1 MQETTPMVALMNT
14 LMIYEQFRAVL
25 GEEGAKGFAQ
35 TLGTMFEEAKN
46 AATKEDLLG
55 LRQSNEASAN
65 RLEAAIANLAQAQAR
80 TESQVKEL
88 AQAQARTE
96 TRVGE
101 LAQAQGRTEAQV
113 KELAQAQARTES
125 QVKELAQAQA
135 RTETR
140 VEELAQAQART
151 EARVGELAQA
161 QGRTETRVEE
171 LAQAQGRT
179 EARVGELAQAQ
190 GRTEARVGELAQ
202 AQGRTEARVEEL
214 AVNMN
219 SFATILNQ
227 LVIRSDRH
235 EGSLLELRFRDR
247 LPAYLGRFLRKG
259 RVIQASDLL
268 DQIEPKLAEA
278 AVDDF
283 LRADVVAT
291 GMVEGLPTYLVGEV
305 SYTVDAD
312 DVMRAARRAACLI
325 KAGLSA
331 IPLVACETISQPT
344 KDYARQEGVRVW
356 VDGSLLES

>member
-1 MQETTPMVALMNT
+1 MVALMNT

-55 LRQSNEASAN
+55 LRQSNETSTT
-65 RLEAAIANLAQAQAR
+65 RLESAITN
-80 TESQVKEL
+80 
-88 AQAQARTE
+88 
-96 TRVGE
+96 

-113 KELAQAQARTES
+113 KELAQAQD
-125 QVKELAQAQA
+125 
-135 RTETR
+135 
-140 VEELAQAQART
+140 RT
-151 EARVGELAQA
+151 EAQVKELAQA
-161 QGRTETRVEE
+161 QGRTELRVEE

-179 EARVGELAQAQ
+179 ELRVEELAQAQ
-190 GRTEARVGELAQ
+190 GRTEG
-202 AQGRTEARVEEL
+202 RVEEL
-214 AVNMN
+214 AGTMTTF
-219 SFATILNQ
+219 STILNQ

-278 AVDDF
+278 AVEDF
-283 LRADVVAT
+283 LRTDVVAT
-291 GMVEGLPTYLVGEV
+291 GMVEGQPTYLVGEV

-312 DVMRAARRAACLI
+312 DVMRAARRAACLV
-325 KAGLSA
+325 KAGLPT
-331 IPLVACETISQPT
+331 IPLVACEKISPQT
-344 KDYARQEGVRVW
+344 TAYARQEGVRVW
-356 VDGSLLES
+356 VDGSLLDA

>member
-1 MQETTPMVALMNT
+1 MVALMNT

-55 LRQSNEASAN
+55 LRQSNEASTT
-65 RLEAAIANLAQAQAR
+65 RLESAITNLAQAQAR
-80 TESQVKEL
+80 TEAQVKEL
-88 AQAQARTE
+88 AQAQDRTE

-101 LAQAQGRTEAQV
+101 LAQAQ
-113 KELAQAQARTES
+113 
-125 QVKELAQAQA
+125 
-135 RTETR
+135 
-140 VEELAQAQART
+140 ART
-151 EARVGELAQA
+151 EA
-161 QGRTETRVEE
+161 RVEE

-179 EARVGELAQAQ
+179 ESRVEELAQAQ
-190 GRTEARVGELAQ
+190 GRTES
-202 AQGRTEARVEEL
+202 RVEEL
-214 AVNMN
+214 AGTMA
-219 SFATILNQ
+219 SFSTILNQ

-291 GMVEGLPTYLVGEV
+291 GMVDGKPTYLVGEV

-312 DVMRAARRAACLI
+312 DVMRAARRAACLV
-325 KAGLSA
+325 KAGLPT
-331 IPLVACETISQPT
+331 IPLVACEKISPQT
-344 KDYARQEGVRVW
+344 TAYARQEGVRVW
-356 VDGSLLES
+356 VDGSLLDS

>member
-1 MQETTPMVALMNT
+1 MVALMNT

-46 AATKEDLLG
+46 AATKEDMRI
-55 LRQSNEASAN
+55 LRESASTDFS
-65 RLEAAIANLAQAQAR
+65 RLEAAMTNLAEAQAR
-80 TESQVKEL
+80 TDSEVKEL
-88 AQAQARTE
+88 AQAQDRTE
-96 TRVGE
+96 AQVKE

-113 KELAQAQARTES
+113 KELAQAQ
-125 QVKELAQAQA
+125 
-135 RTETR
+135 
-140 VEELAQAQART
+140 
-151 EARVGELAQA
+151 
-161 QGRTETRVEE
+161 
-171 LAQAQGRT
+171 
-179 EARVGELAQAQ
+179 
-190 GRTEARVGELAQ
+190 
-202 AQGRTEARVEEL
+202 GRTEARVEEL
-214 AVNMN
+214 AGTMT
-219 SFATILNQ
+219 SFSTILNQ

-291 GMVEGLPTYLVGEV
+291 GMVEGKTTYLVGEV

-312 DVMRAARRAACLI
+312 DVMRAARRAACLG
-325 KAGLSA
+325 KAGLPT
-331 IPLVACETISQPT
+331 IPLVACEKISPQT
-344 KDYARQEGVRVW
+344 TAYARQEGVRVW
-356 VDGSLLES
+356 VDGSLLDS

>member
-1 MQETTPMVALMNT
+1 MVALMNT

-55 LRQSNEASAN
+55 LRQSNEASTT
-65 RLEAAIANLAQAQAR
+65 RLESAITNLAQAQGR
-80 TESQVKEL
+80 TE
-88 AQAQARTE
+88 ARVE
-96 TRVGE
+96 E

-113 KELAQAQARTES
+113 KELAQAQARTEY
-125 QVKELAQAQA
+125 QVKELARAQG
-135 RTETR
+135 
-140 VEELAQAQART
+140 RT
-151 EARVGELAQA
+151 EARVEELAQA

-171 LAQAQGRT
+171 LA
-179 EARVGELAQAQ
+179 
-190 GRTEARVGELAQ
+190 
-202 AQGRTEARVEEL
+202 
-214 AVNMN
+214 VNMT
-219 SFATILNQ
+219 SFSTILNQ

-268 DQIEPKLAEA
+268 DQIEPTLAEA

-291 GMVEGLPTYLVGEV
+291 GMVEGKTTYLVGEV

-312 DVMRAARRAACLI
+312 DVMRAARRAACLV
-325 KAGLSA
+325 KAGLPT
-331 IPLVACETISQPT
+331 IPLVACEKISPQT
-344 KDYARQEGVRVW
+344 TAYARQEGVRVW
-356 VDGSLLES
+356 VDGSLLDA